1 MKTKTAALIILCAA
15 SIAAHAQTTAY
26 SGRLFVYPQG
36 TYVKSNGSATIT
48 ATFPQLLFEWG
59 FTSGTN
65 VNQMNALYSEGPTTL
80 TNGQGKTIS
89 LLAATNAFGDTLKFS
104 RVHWLAV
111 KAGTEN
117 ETELTALDALDG
129 FRVTQAGEWVVIPS
143 GGLLFIAAPSVA
155 GLPVTTNSHNVN
167 VINPGT
173 NNATYE
179 LYIGGVAE

>member
-1 MKTKTAALIILCAA
+1 MKTKLIALIILCAA
-15 SIAAHAQTTAY
+15 SVASHAQTTAY

-36 TYVKSNGSATIT
+36 NYVKSNGAAVIT
-48 ATFPQLLFEWG
+48 ATFPQQLFNWA

-80 TNGQGKTIS
+80 TNGQYKTIS
-89 LLAATNAFGDTLKFS
+89 LLAATNAFGDVLKFS
-104 RVHWLAV
+104 RVHWLAI
-111 KAGTEN
+111 KAGTET
-117 ETELTALDALDG
+117 ETELTALDAQDG
-129 FRVTQAGEWVVIPS
+129 FRITQAGEWVVIPS

-167 VINPGT
+167 VGNQGT